1 MSLSDPRDLE
11 RLDAMLDAAE
21 RIARYVDGLSK
32 EQFLA
37 REITF
42 DAVCLNLVR
51 VGEGAN
57 FLTDRTKAQLPSI
70 PWPDVV
76 MMRNRIAH
84 GYKSLDEQIIRRTAV
99 ESVPELAQAIRDA
112 IGPAS

>member
-57 FLTDRTKAQLPSI
+57 F
-70 PWPDVV
+70 
-76 MMRNRIAH
+76 
-84 GYKSLDEQIIRRTAV
+84 RRTGRKPNCPR
-99 ESVPELAQAIRDA
+99 SR
-112 IGPAS
+112 GRMW